1 MNAMKK
7 GRFALALP
15 ILLAVVQ
22 LSAEPPQPPQPE
34 KIRVSVVAICAHNRD
49 DKIDPR
55 LTCMADEIKKAV
67 PQLTGFKMGKMSCKP
82 VPVGGR
88 ETFELVDEQV
98 ATVTVVQA
106 ADKEHLIQIKLTP
119 PEMGEVTYETECGRF
134 FTIITKYR
142 TRNKEVLIL
151 AVRVQP
157 CQK

>member
-1 MNAMKK
+1 MNVMKK
-7 GRFALALP
+7 GRFVLALP
-15 ILLAVVQ
+15 IMLAVVQ

-34 KIRVSVVAICAHNRD
+34 KIRLSVVAICAHNRD
-49 DKIDPR
+49 DRIDPR

-67 PQLTGFKMGKMSCKP
+67 PQLTGFKMGKMSRKE

-88 ETFELVDEQV
+88 ETFELVDDQV

-106 ADKEHLIQIKLTP
+106 ADKENLIQIKLTP
-119 PEMGEVTYETECGRF
+119 PQMGEVTYETSCGRF